1 MLFDDA
7 FLLETD
13 AGGGRA
19 RVAAAAAGAGAGARL
34 MAHEGWGFSRPE
46 TFA

>member
-19 RVAAAAAGAGAGARL
+19 RVAAAAAGAGARL